1 MPRTRLVLIFL
12 LAFAARY
19 AATGAI
25 ENDHFVTFTR
35 GLQVL
40 YGDWPVR
47 DFDDPGFP
55 LSYLISTLT
64 AAVFGPSLFVNVL
77 LCVALIA
84 LTSTMTFLLAYR
96 ATGST
101 AVAFLAAVITM
112 AFYPRLYNAT
122 KVIVPVV
129 AIAIAWRYADSPS
142 PGRLVALAVWT
153 AIAFLM
159 RHDYAVYVATGNLAL
174 LVICHAFELRVLT
187 IRLAAY
193 VALSVLFIAPWLIYI
208 QLVEGLGE
216 YFASAFRF
224 IAAEGRRTTTTLPPA
239 FFALTAVPVAGLLAS
254 FKRVARLGPAHIVS
268 ACVIL
273 LTLDVVF
280 LRDVLGARIPDVVAS
295 TAVVGAA
302 IAGRFMSERAM
313 RTAATVGFVLLIVVA
328 AALLPGRANFGTSVN
343 AFARVSQISRR
354 LRQVS
359 AEIIPNPSMAPLIAY
374 LSQCTDPHD
383 RVLVTGFGPEIP
395 ALARRP
401 FAARLPTWIPG
412 YYEDAADVN
421 RALARLRDERL
432 GAAVFLD
439 GTPVV
444 EHSWPALMAAIRDR
458 GYDEYAPGSN
468 NGRLRVWLP
477 HEVRDARRDPAT
489 GLPCARVDLKA
500 GLYGTDRHGADR
512 HASDR

>member
-35 GLQVL
+35 GLQML

-55 LSYLISTLT
+55 LSYLISALT
-64 AAVFGPSLFVNVL
+64 AAAFGPSLFVNVL

-101 AVAFLAAVITM
+101 AVAFFAAVITI

-129 AIAIAWRYADSPS
+129 AIASAWRYADSPT

-153 AIAFLM
+153 AVAFLM
-159 RHDYAVYVATGNLAL
+159 RHDYAVYVAAGNLAL
-174 LVICHAFELRVLT
+174 LVICHAHEMRVMT
-187 IRLAAY
+187 VRLGSY
-193 VALSVLFIAPWLIYI
+193 VALSLLFIAPWLIYI
-208 QLVEGLGE
+208 QLVEGVGE

-224 IAAEGRRTTTTLPPA
+224 VAAEGRRTTTTLPPA
-239 FFALTAVPVAGLLAS
+239 FFALTAVPVVGLLAS
-254 FKRVARLGPAHIVS
+254 LKRGDRLGRPHLVS

-273 LTLDVVF
+273 LTLDIVF
-280 LRDVLGARIPDVVAS
+280 LRDVLGARVPDVVAP
-295 TAVVGAA
+295 TAVVAAA
-302 IAGRFMSERAM
+302 IAGLFMSERAM
-313 RTAATVGFVLLIVVA
+313 RTAAAVGFVLLIVVA
-328 AALLPGRANFGTSVN
+328 AALLPGRTNSGASVN
-343 AFARVSQISRR
+343 AFTRVSQISQR

-359 AEIIPNPSMAPLIAY
+359 PEIIPNPSMAPLITY
-374 LSQCTDPHD
+374 LSQCTDPQD

-395 ALARRP
+395 ALAHRP

-421 RALARLRDERL
+421 RALMRLRDERL

-458 GYDEYAPGSN
+458 GFDEYATRSY

-477 HEVRDARRDPAT
+477 HEVRDARRDAAT
-489 GLPCARVDLKA
+489 DLPCPEADLKV
-500 GLYGTDRHGADR
+500 GLYGAERYGADR
-512 HASDR
+512 

>member
-64 AAVFGPSLFVNVL
+64 AALFGPSLFVNVL

-84 LTSTMTFLLAYR
+84 VTSTITFVLAYR

-101 AVAFLAAVITM
+101 AVAFLAAVITI
-112 AFYPRLYNAT
+112 AVYPRLYNAT

-129 AIAIAWRYADSPS
+129 AIASAWRYADSPS
-142 PGRLVALAVWT
+142 PGRLAALAVWT

-159 RHDYAVYVATGNLAL
+159 RHDYAVYVAAGNVAL

-193 VALSVLFIAPWLIYI
+193 VALSLLFIAPWLIYI
-208 QLVEGLGE
+208 QLVEGMGE

-224 IAAEGRRTTTTLPPA
+224 VAAEGRRTTTTLPPA
-239 FFALTAVPVAGLLAS
+239 FFALTAVPVAGLFAS
-254 FKRVARLGPAHIVS
+254 FSHGHRLGRPHFVS

-280 LRDVLGARIPDVVAS
+280 LRDVLGARIPDVIAP
-295 TAVVGAA
+295 TAVVAAA
-302 IAGRFMSERAM
+302 IAGRFLSERAM
-313 RTAATVGFVLLIVVA
+313 RTAAAVGFVLLIVVA
-328 AALLPGRANFGTSVN
+328 AALLPHRSDSGTSVN

-359 AEIIPNPSMAPLIAY
+359 PEIIPNPSMAPLITY
-374 LSQCTDPHD
+374 LSQCTDPQD
-383 RVLVTGFGPEIP
+383 RVLITGFGPEIP
-395 ALARRP
+395 ALAHRA

-412 YYEDAADVN
+412 YDEDEADVN
-421 RALARLRDERL
+421 RALTRLHDERL

-439 GTPVV
+439 GTAAV

-458 GYDEYAPGSN
+458 GFDEYAPGSN
-468 NGRLRVWLP
+468 DGRLRVWLP
-477 HEVRDARRDPAT
+477 HEVRDARRDPAMD
-489 GLPCARVDLKA
+489 LPCARADLKV
-500 GLYGTDRHGADR
+500 GLYGAER
-512 HASDR
+512 